1 VTSRPAK
8 PRSKPDQTPR
18 TEAKRAPR
26 RAYHHGDLANALL
39 DAADALVAEK
49 GVAGFSLR
57 EAARVVGVDPAA
69 CYRHFRDREA
79 VIQGLA
85 RRGFTRLAAAFA
97 DVTDAA
103 RRKKPV
109 DVVRALGHAYCQFA
123 FATPSAFRAMFGP
136 NGFDARDPRLRGDYR
151 DGVGAFERLQRTIST
166 WAEADGL
173 SLDLEDASLG
183 LWSGVHGFAMLVIDG
198 SLLFNHDAH
207 RDRVLDSL
215 LSTMI
220 SGFKARGKI

>member
-1 VTSRPAK
+1 VKR
-8 PRSKPDQTPR
+8 R
-18 TEAKRAPR
+18 T
-26 RAYHHGDLANALL
+26 YHHGDLATAIL

-49 GVAGFSLR
+49 GPAGFSLR

-69 CYRHFRDREA
+69 CYRHYRDREA
-79 VIQGLA
+79 VLQALA

-97 DVTDAA
+97 EVVDGA

-109 DVVRALGHAYCQFA
+109 DVVRALGHAYVQFA
-123 FATPSAFRAMFGP
+123 FAAPSAFRSMFGP

-151 DGVGAFERLQRTIST
+151 DGIGAYERLQRTIAA

-173 SLDLEDASLG
+173 SIELEDASLS
-183 LWSGVHGFAMLVIDG
+183 LWSGMHGFAMLVVDG
-198 SLLFNHDAH
+198 ALRFNHDAH
-207 RDRVLDSL
+207 RDRVVDSL

-220 SGFKARGKI
+220 SGLKARGRATGADR